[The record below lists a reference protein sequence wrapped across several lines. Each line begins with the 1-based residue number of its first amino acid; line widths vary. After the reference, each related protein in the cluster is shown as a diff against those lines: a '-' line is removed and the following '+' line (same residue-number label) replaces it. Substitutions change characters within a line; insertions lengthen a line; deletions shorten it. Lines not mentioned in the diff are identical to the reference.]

1 MSKRKVIEWSS
12 LVVTLIIFVIAT
24 FVFLNNKNHVQ
35 KYVVDYS
42 CYDDLSK
49 IDFFE
54 EQIEKHLNI
63 SFEYIYLKNSGE
75 IIIDEDGKIEG
86 LFIDCYYTQN
96 EKTYGLSIEK
106 NDNDY
111 CLIREEIYNIDIEK
125 NSLSRYLDMLAFSKY
140 LIPNEQVRYVFT
152 NEYSNRIN
160 VNANTQKYLFDGQ
173 SFTEI
178 KSSIDGLFIKAK
190 ILFCDNSFDELYFQV
205 K

>member
-1 MSKRKVIEWSS
+1 M
-12 LVVTLIIFVIAT
+12 
-24 FVFLNNKNHVQ
+24 
-35 KYVVDYS
+35 DYS

>member
-24 FVFLNNKNHVQ
+24 IVFLNNKNHVQ

-49 IDFFE
+49 INFFE
-54 EQIEKHLNI
+54 DQIEEQLNI
-63 SFEYIYLKNSGE
+63 SFENIYLKNSGE

-86 LFIDCYYTQN
+86 LSIDCYYTQN
-96 EKTYGLSIEK
+96 GKTYGLSIEK

-111 CLIREEIYNIDIEK
+111 CLLREEIYNIDIK
-125 NSLSRYLDMLAFSKY
+125 NNSLSRYLDMLAFSKC
-140 LIPNEQVRYVFT
+140 LIPKEQVRIIFT
-152 NEYSNRIN
+152 NEYSNGIN

-178 KSSIDGLFIKAK
+178 KSSIDGVFIKAT
-190 ILFCDNSFDELYFQV
+190 ILFCDNSFDELYFQA